1 MYAAILDPFRG
12 QVEAELALLGRYIR
26 TSEQGLT
33 LAEELQRKAIDEEV
47 SEIKGEAL
55 EVMMRYFG
63 HASSFQEELP
73 MVMRYGHITAIYSA
87 TEHCLRSICKHLCEQ
102 NKSITVHISDLK
114 RYPYIDASRTFLS
127 KVIDARIYDW
137 TPIENISEI
146 RNCIVHCNGYIE
158 EARNRTK
165 VESLIQKIQGLEIS
179 HENRLLIE
187 AFFIDESY
195 LKIQQL
201 FETIFTN
208 LKFGR
213 GFRFSS
219 GHRRSSFIHD
229 EKTNTVTIIGPESPL
244 ANRLALLEEIE
255 PVQLKQLADPD
266 LEDL

>member
-1 MYAAILDPFRG
+1 MPAAILDPFRG

-33 LAEELQRKAIDEEV
+33 LAEEQQRKAIDEEV

-73 MVMRYGHITAIYSA
+73 MVMRYGHVTAIYSA

-127 KVIDARIYDW
+127 KVIDARIFDW
-137 TPIENISEI
+137 TPVENISEI
-146 RNCIVHCNGYIE
+146 RNCIVHCNGYINE
-158 EARNRTK
+158 SKNRARLEPLVEKTLGLDKSNENRVLLEASF
-165 VESLIQKIQGLEIS
+165 VDASYVKIQ
-179 HENRLLIE
+179 
-187 AFFIDESY
+187 D
-195 LKIQQL
+195 L

-208 LKFGR
+208 LKFGK
-213 GFRFSS
+213 GFRFS
-219 GHRRSSFIHD
+219 GAPRRTSFILD
-229 EKTNTVTIIGPESPL
+229 EKSNGVQIVGPESRL
-244 ANRLALLEEIE
+244 ADRLALLEGIE

-266 LEDL
+266 LEEI